1 MNKLKILY
9 IITKSDIG
17 GAQKYVADLA
27 DNLDRDNFE
36 AKILYG
42 GKNLRW
48 LIRDAKPWFLFLSDW
63 LAILELVKIYA
74 KESPDIIH
82 LNSSKAG
89 FLGSLAAFIFNKT
102 YGSYNNTMN
111 TKVIF
116 TAHGWV
122 FNPTN

>member
-42 GKNLRW
+42 GKHLRW

-74 KESPDIIH
+74 KERI
-82 LNSSKAG
+82 
-89 FLGSLAAFIFNKT
+89 
-102 YGSYNNTMN
+102 
-111 TKVIF
+111 
-116 TAHGWV
+116 
-122 FNPTN
+122 